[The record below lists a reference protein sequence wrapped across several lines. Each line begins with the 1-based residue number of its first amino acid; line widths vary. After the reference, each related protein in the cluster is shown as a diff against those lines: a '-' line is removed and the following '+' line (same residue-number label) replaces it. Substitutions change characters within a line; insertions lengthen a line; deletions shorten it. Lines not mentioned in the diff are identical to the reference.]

1 MRRYKMKNKED
12 LINMKMR
19 QPLNYIKEWVT
30 KSNGTYHEV
39 IVNNKDYS
47 FSIIMKGTKEQIEE
61 YKRTRPKDL
70 KLMELCF
77 WLLERKMKGVVIGEN
92 NDIVQ
97 KDCDEFNNMMKRVE
111 MLLSSDEL
119 LVLCYATHID
129 EVIKEEEYD
138 EAIEVITECYEY
150 IRNNNL

>member
-1 MRRYKMKNKED
+1 MKNKEE
-12 LINMKMR
+12 LINTNMR
-19 QPLNYIKEWVT
+19 QPLDYIKEWVI
-30 KSNGTYHEV
+30 KSEGTYHKV
-39 IVNNKDYS
+39 TVNNKDYN

-70 KLMELCF
+70 KLMELCY
-77 WLLERKMKGVVIGEN
+77 WLLERKMKGVVTGEN

-97 KDCDEFNNMMKRVE
+97 KDCDEFNNMMKRVK

-119 LVLCYATHID
+119 LVLYYATHID
-129 EVIKEEEYD
+129 EVMKEEEYD
-138 EAIEVITECYEY
+138 EAIEVIAECYEY